1 MKPATR
7 AKRKRGA
14 TRPRANRLLEQL
26 KEQVDDARTE
36 MGDAEIKSV
45 KGSVKTNA
53 VDTAK
58 LDITD
63 EEANGRDDAIFAQK
77 SERHGNNIGIINQI
91 ENGFDER
98 SKSAIG
104 PIVNQTI

>member
-1 MKPATR
+1 MRVKPVTR

-14 TRPRANRLLEQL
+14 TKPRANRLLEQL
-26 KEQVDDARTE
+26 KEQVDDAGTE
-36 MGDAEIKSV
+36 MADAEIKSV

-63 EEANGRDDAIFAQK
+63 EEANGNDDAVYAQK
-77 SERHGNNIGIINQI
+77 SERQGNNIGIINQI
-91 ENGFDER
+91 QNGFDER
-98 SKSAIG
+98 SKSAMG
-104 PIVNQTI
+104 PTVN